1 MDPFQ
6 PLLRNPHLLTIAGN
20 FAVRRLDA
28 KRFPIESKVYTTEPD
43 VRVLV
48 HTQRPATEARGE
60 IVMIHGLEGS
70 SDAGYM
76 RSMSQLALENGY
88 AVHRT
93 NMRSCGGTEALAK
106 SMYHAGMTGDTLS
119 VLRQIRAERTA
130 PIFLFGYSLGGNV
143 ALKLTGELG
152 DDAQGLLKGVCAVST
167 PLDLAA
173 CVRQTGE
180 RENWIYSRRFLSR
193 LKERIRKRAD
203 SLAGICDVEAVQR
216 CRTVYEFDDLVTAKF
231 FGFGPADNYY
241 ATQSCNQFLHRIRVP
256 TLLVQAKDD
265 PLIPFDVFSHPAIAN
280 NPFIELYAVDH
291 GGHLG
296 FVASAEPRF
305 WVDRI
310 LLKWIQEAGNK

>member
-1 MDPFQ
+1 MDPFE
-6 PLLRNPHLLTIAGN
+6 PIVRNPHLLTIAGN
-20 FAVRRLDA
+20 FAIRHLDA
-28 KRFPIESKVYTTEPD
+28 KRFPIESKFYATDPGVQ
-43 VRVLV
+43 VLV
-48 HTQRPATEARGE
+48 HTQRPTTESRGE

-106 SMYHAGMTGDTLS
+106 TMYHAGMTGDTLS
-119 VLRQIRAERTA
+119 VLRQIRAERIA

-143 ALKLTGELG
+143 ALKLAGELG
-152 DDAQGLLKGVCAVST
+152 ETAQGLLKGVCAVST

-173 CVRQTGE
+173 CVRKTGQ
-180 RENWIYSRRFLSR
+180 RENWIYSWRFISR
-193 LKERIRKRAD
+193 LKERIAKRAG
-203 SLAGICDVEAVQR
+203 SLAGICDMDAVQR
-216 CRTVYEFDDLVTAKF
+216 CRSVYEFDDLVTAKV
-231 FGFGPADNYY
+231 FGFSTADNYY
-241 ATQSCNQFLHRIRVP
+241 ATQSCNNFLHAIRVL

-265 PLIPFDVFSHPAIAN
+265 PLIPFDMFHHPAIAA

-296 FVASAEPRF
+296 FVANAAPHF
-305 WVDRI
+305 WADRI

>member
-6 PLLRNPHLLTIAGN
+6 PLLRNPHLLTLAGN

-28 KRFPIESKVYTTEPD
+28 KRFPIESKVYTTEPG
-43 VRVLV
+43 VQVLV

-152 DDAQGLLKGVCAVST
+152 GDAQGLLKGVCAVST

-173 CVRQTGE
+173 CVRQTGK
-180 RENWIYSRRFLSR
+180 RENWIYSRRFVSR
-193 LKERIRKRAD
+193 LKERIRKRGD
-203 SLAGICDVEAVQR
+203 SLAGICDVDAVQR

-231 FGFGPADNYY
+231 FGFGTADNYY

-296 FVASAEPRF
+296 FVANSEPRF

>member
-1 MDPFQ
+1 MHPFH
-6 PLLRNPHLLTIAGN
+6 PLFRNPHILTIVGN

-28 KRFPIESKVYTTEPD
+28 KRFPIESKFYSTEPD
-43 VRVLV
+43 VQVLV
-48 HTQRPATEARGE
+48 HTQRPETAARGE

-93 NMRSCGGTEALAK
+93 NLRSCGGTEALAK

-119 VLRQIRAERTA
+119 VLRQIRAERTG

-143 ALKLTGELG
+143 ALKLTGELD

-180 RENWIYSRRFLSR
+180 RENWIYSSRFVSR

-203 SLAGICDVEAVQR
+203 SLAGICDLEAVQR

-231 FGFGPADNYY
+231 FGFGTADNYY

-265 PLIPFDVFSHPAIAN
+265 PLIPFDVFSHPAIAS

-296 FVASAEPRF
+296 FVASAKPRF

-310 LLKWIQEAGNK
+310 LLQWIQEAGNK